1 MAFQFNPSLALW
13 SWATRLAQGTPH
25 YHLSDEAS
33 IRKRMARVRL
43 ESRIH
48 CFEYMYV
55 TTKGEMSIP
64 EC

>member
-1 MAFQFNPSLALW
+1 MELGHEAGPRNSAKLGE
-13 SWATRLAQGTPH
+13 TAQ
-25 YHLSDEAS
+25 YYLLSDEAS

-55 TTKGEMSIP
+55 TTKGEMSLQ